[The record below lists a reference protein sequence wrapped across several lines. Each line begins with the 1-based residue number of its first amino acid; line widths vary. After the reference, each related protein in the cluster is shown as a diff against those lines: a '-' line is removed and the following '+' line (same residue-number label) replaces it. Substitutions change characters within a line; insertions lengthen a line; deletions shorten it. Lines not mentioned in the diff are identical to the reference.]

1 MIQNLNNQQKM
12 EKGKIMKV
20 IVPTILKFIFF

>member
-1 MIQNLNNQQKM
+1 M

-20 IVPTILKFIFF
+20 MVLTILKFIFF